1 MNIDIAKLGYR
12 WKGIYSQ
19 FLAYTDNDVVYMN
32 GGAYVIKNGLP
43 TSFALG
49 QQMATSIVDRVFK
62 TTLAS
67 GLSYGPSKGLSK
79 NDRVK
84 ETQGAFG

>member
-19 FLAYTDNDVVYMN
+19 YIAYTDNDVVYLN

-43 TSFALG
+43 TAFGLG
-49 QQMATSIVDRVFK
+49 Q
-62 TTLAS
+62 
-67 GLSYGPSKGLSK
+67 
-79 NDRVK
+79 
-84 ETQGAFG
+84 